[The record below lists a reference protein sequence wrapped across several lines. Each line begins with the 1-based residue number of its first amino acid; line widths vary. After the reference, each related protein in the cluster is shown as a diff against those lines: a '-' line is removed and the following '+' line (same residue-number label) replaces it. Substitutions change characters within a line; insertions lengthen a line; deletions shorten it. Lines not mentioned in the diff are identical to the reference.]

1 MNIRNIRNI
10 NTATEGDFQEFPR
23 RAISSHDEETEAN
36 DVFEDDVSGEL
47 VSQPRNEPSSSLRR
61 SQAQRLHQEAVNT
74 NMQGYILSWNNLSVK
89 RGQKVILDN
98 LNGISRPGEITAIMG
113 KWYFVIGIILPYL
126 LYLVALSHGS
136 FNLIKQLPYFPTT
149 RSQWMWKNGK

>member
-36 DVFEDDVSGEL
+36 DVFEDDVVLGE
-47 VSQPRNEPSSSLRR
+47 PGNEPSSSLRR

-74 NMQGYILSWNNLSVK
+74 NMQGYVLSWNNLSVK

-98 LNGISRPGEITAIMG
+98 LNGISRPGKITAIMG

-149 RSQWMWKNGK
+149 RSQWMGKNGK